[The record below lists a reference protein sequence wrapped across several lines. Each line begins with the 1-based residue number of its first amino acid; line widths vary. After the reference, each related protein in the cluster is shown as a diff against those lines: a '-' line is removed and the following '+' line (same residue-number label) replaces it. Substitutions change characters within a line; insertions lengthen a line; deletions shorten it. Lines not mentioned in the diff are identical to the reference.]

1 MQFRPRPRA
10 VQAVVDSTPP
20 DLWTRDARGTG
31 RSVTQLAAESQTRQT
46 GLRPTT
52 TWAARK
58 WEPGRAPQ
66 LQDDSRVPA
75 ESQVYYDSE
84 LKKNALERPGGWL
97 EFRCRAGWT
106 HRSGQSRLQKQK
118 DKTEE
123 LEARANSR
131 L

>member
-58 WEPGRAPQ
+58 WEPGAPQ

-84 LKKNALERPGGWL
+84 LKMLSSVLEGG
-97 EFRCRAGWT
+97 
-106 HRSGQSRLQKQK
+106 
-118 DKTEE
+118 
-123 LEARANSR
+123 
-131 L
+131 